1 MPELAEAA
9 AQYEERCAEANA
21 TLYRA
26 VKAAV
31 TSEQLEAAYAAH
43 TEARNEALQE
53 YADAR
58 RRLIGHG

>member
-1 MPELAEAA
+1 MPGLADAA
-9 AQYEERCAEANA
+9 SQYDDSCAEANA

-31 TSEQLEAAYAAH
+31 TTEQLEAA
-43 TEARNEALQE
+43 